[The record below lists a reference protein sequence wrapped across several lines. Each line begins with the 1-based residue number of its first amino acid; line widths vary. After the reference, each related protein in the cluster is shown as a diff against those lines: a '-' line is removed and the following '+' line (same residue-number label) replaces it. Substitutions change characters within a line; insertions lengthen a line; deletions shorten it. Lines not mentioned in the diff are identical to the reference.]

1 MRLNHLD
8 LPVPDLPAATRYF
21 TQGFGFDLLRDGADM
36 AILRGEDGF
45 ILVLN
50 RGEGRYPDGFHI
62 GFLQPSDDA
71 VHAAH
76 ARLIDAGIAA
86 PAPEVRYG
94 CLQFWC
100 AAPGGVTIEV
110 SHRG

>member
-8 LPVPDLPAATRYF
+8 LPVPDLPAARDYF
-21 TQGFGFDLLRDGADM
+21 LQGFGFTLLRDGADM
-36 AILRGEDGF
+36 AILRGDDGF

-50 RGEGRYPDGFHI
+50 QGAGAYPDGFHI
-62 GFLQPSDDA
+62 GFLQASDDA
-71 VHAAH
+71 VHAVH
-76 ARLIDAGIAA
+76 ARLAAAGIAA